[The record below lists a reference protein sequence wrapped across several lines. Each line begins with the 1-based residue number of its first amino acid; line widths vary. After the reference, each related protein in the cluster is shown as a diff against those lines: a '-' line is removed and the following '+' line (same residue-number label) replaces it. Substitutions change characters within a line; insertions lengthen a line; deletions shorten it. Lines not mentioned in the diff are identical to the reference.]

1 MFNYLSVFK
10 SKLKYNELILAQSK
24 TKTRIMKHV
33 IIKFCLVLILF
44 TSINITAQEFQG
56 QAIYQT
62 KTTVDMS
69 SWGRGGQM
77 SDQQKKQIAERMKS
91 MLEKTYVL
99 NFNRSE
105 STYKEEEKLD
115 APGAGGSPW
124 RGMMSSF
131 TGGPQYKDIK
141 ENVILQEQEF
151 FGKQFL
157 VQDSLPKLEW
167 KLGTETKQIGQYMC
181 FKATTT
187 KAVDEMDFMS
197 WRRRGRDSDEKKENE
212 TKSDSTKTASDN
224 PLDELEVP
232 KFVIVT
238 AWYTPQIPVSTGPG
252 EYHGLPGLIL
262 EVQADKTVMLCTKIV
277 MNPQE
282 KEDIN
287 KPDKGDIVTRQEY
300 NTIMK
305 DKMEEMRQMYGGRGG
320 RGRRN

>member
-1 MFNYLSVFK
+1 MLFVSV
-10 SKLKYNELILAQSK
+10 SLNAQD
-24 TKTRIMKHV
+24 
-33 IIKFCLVLILF
+33 
-44 TSINITAQEFQG
+44 FQG
-56 QAIYQT
+56 QATYHT
-62 KTTVDMS
+62 KTTMDM
-69 SWGRGGQM
+69 GNFGGGQM

-115 APGAGGSPW
+115 APGSGSSPW

-131 TGGPQYKDIK
+131 TGGPQYKNVKD
-141 ENVILQEQEF
+141 NVILQEQEF

-157 VQDSLPKLEW
+157 VKDSLPTLEW
-167 KLGTETKQIGQYMC
+167 KLGSETKKIGQYTC

-187 KAVDEMDFMS
+187 KPVDEMDFMS
-197 WRRRGRDSDEKKENE
+197 MRRRGRKDNDEKKEGEE
-212 TKSDSTKTASDN
+212 TTDTTKTEFDN

-262 EVQADKTVMLCTKIV
+262 EIQADRTVMLCTKIV

-282 KEDIN
+282 KEEIN
-287 KPDKGDIVTRQEY
+287 KPDTGEVVTREAY

-305 DKMEEMRQMYGGRGG
+305 EKIEEMRQMYGGGRGG
-320 RGRRN
+320 RGGRN

>member
-1 MFNYLSVFK
+1 
-10 SKLKYNELILAQSK
+10 
-24 TKTRIMKHV
+24 MKHV
-33 IIKFCLVLILF
+33 ITKFCIALILLM
-44 TSINITAQEFQG
+44 SVDTAAQDFQG

-77 SDQQKKQIAERMKS
+77 SEQQKKMIAERMKS

-131 TGGPQYKDIK
+131 TGGPQYKNIK
-141 ENVILQEQEF
+141 DNVILQEQEF

-157 VQDSLPKLEW
+157 VRDSLPKLEW
-167 KLGTETKQIGQYMC
+167 KLGSETKQIGQYTC

-187 KAVDEMDFMS
+187 KTVDEMDFMS
-197 WRRRGRDSDEKKENE
+197 MRRKEKKSNDEKKEGE
-212 TKSDSTKTASDN
+212 TTADSTKTESDN
-224 PLDELEVP
+224 PLDEVEVP
-232 KFVIVT
+232 KFIIVT
-238 AWYTPQIPVSTGPG
+238 AWYTPQIPVSAGPA

-262 EVQADKTVMLCTKIV
+262 EVQADRTVMLCTKIV
-277 MNPQE
+277 MNPQD
-282 KEDIN
+282 KEDIK
-287 KPDKGDIVTRQEY
+287 KPDTGEVVTRKEY

-305 DKMEEMRQMYGGRGG
+305 EKIEEMRQMYGGRG

>member
-1 MFNYLSVFK
+1 MRPS
-10 SKLKYNELILAQSK
+10 I
-24 TKTRIMKHV
+24 TRICFVFFTLLTSV
-33 IIKFCLVLILF
+33 I
-44 TSINITAQEFQG
+44 SAQQDFQG

-69 SWGRGGQM
+69 SFGGGQM

-91 MLEKTYVL
+91 MLEKTYIL

-115 APGAGGSPW
+115 APGAGGGRW

-141 ENVILQEQEF
+141 EDVLLQEQEF

-157 VQDSLPKLEW
+157 VKDSLPKLEW
-167 KLGTETKQIGQYMC
+167 KLENETKLIGQYTC
-181 FKATTT
+181 FKATTV
-187 KAVDEMDFMS
+187 KPVDEMDFMS
-197 WRRRGRDSDEKKENE
+197 MRRRGRDNDEKKEGE
-212 TKSDSTKTASDN
+212 TKKDSTSSESNDV
-224 PLDELEVP
+224 LDGLETP
-232 KFVIVT
+232 KFVVVT

-262 EVQADKTVMLCTKIV
+262 EVQADRTVMLCTKIV

-282 KEDIN
+282 KEKIT
-287 KPDKGDIVTRQEY
+287 KPDTGEVVTRDEY

-305 DKMEEMRQMYGGRGG
+305 DKMEEMREMYGGRGG
-320 RGRRN
+320 RGR

>member
-1 MFNYLSVFK
+1 MKQLTITFCIAFIL
-10 SKLKYNELILAQSK
+10 LISIKGSAQD
-24 TKTRIMKHV
+24 
-33 IIKFCLVLILF
+33 
-44 TSINITAQEFQG
+44 FQG

-69 SWGRGGQM
+69 GFGGGQM

-115 APGAGGSPW
+115 APGSGSSPW

-131 TGGPQYKDIK
+131 TGGPQFKSIK
-141 ENVILQEQEF
+141 EDVILQEQEF

-167 KLGTETKQIGQYMC
+167 KLGSETKKIGQYTC

-187 KAVDEMDFMS
+187 KSVDEMDFMS
-197 WRRRGRDSDEKKENE
+197 MRRRGRNNDDKKDDEKKEGEE
-212 TKSDSTKTASDN
+212 TADTTKTELDN

-238 AWYTPQIPVSTGPG
+238 AWYTPQIPVSNGPG

-262 EVQADKTVMLCTKIV
+262 EVQADRTVMLCTKIV

-282 KEDIN
+282 KEAISR
-287 KPDKGDIVTRQEY
+287 PDKGEIVTREAY
-300 NTIMK
+300 NAIMK
-305 DKMEEMRQMYGGRGG
+305 KKIEEMRQMYGGRG

>member
-1 MFNYLSVFK
+1 
-10 SKLKYNELILAQSK
+10 
-24 TKTRIMKHV
+24 MKHV
-33 IIKFCLVLILF
+33 ITKFCIALILLM
-44 TSINITAQEFQG
+44 SVDAAAQDFQG

-77 SDQQKKQIAERMKS
+77 SEQQKKMIAERMKS

-131 TGGPQYKDIK
+131 TGGPQYKNIK
-141 ENVILQEQEF
+141 DNVILQEQEF

-157 VQDSLPKLEW
+157 VRDSLPKLEW
-167 KLGTETKQIGQYMC
+167 KLENETKQIGQYTC

-187 KAVDEMDFMS
+187 KTVDEMDFMS
-197 WRRRGRDSDEKKENE
+197 MRRKEKKSNDEKKEGE
-212 TKSDSTKTASDN
+212 TTADSTKTESDN
-224 PLDELEVP
+224 PLDEVEVP
-232 KFVIVT
+232 KFIIVT
-238 AWYTPQIPVSTGPG
+238 AWYTPQIPVSAGPA

-262 EVQADKTVMLCTKIV
+262 EVQADRTVMLCTKIV
-277 MNPQE
+277 MNPQD
-282 KEDIN
+282 KEDIK
-287 KPDKGDIVTRQEY
+287 KPDTGEVVTRKEY

-305 DKMEEMRQMYGGRGG
+305 EKIEEMRQMYGGRG
-320 RGRRN
+320 RDRRN